1 MCCWSPKET
10 RAPSF
15 CRNSS
20 LKDFPVAI
28 SIVRRRKFLGFL
40 SSRRNA
46 FEIEI
51 LAKSAGGKSL
61 LHCGKCLQLDS
72 ALKEDMSW
80 HIYVSAFRLLLLDI
94 NHEIIFYSNQT
105 DRVKLI
111 SQLNLQEQKIQQA
124 RRYLGGSSQADLVQN
139 YFPLLVSLVELYTF
153 DQVVISRDYRWVWLK
168 FDCVEH
174 SVNGEL
180 LLIIVGSMMCIL
192 NILNINLRLF
202 LLYQDNHHHAKWASE
217 WLCEC
222 SIFDAAVKKVNLKNV
237 PTQEIYWQQAIIPK
251 TYIQVI

>member
-20 LKDFPVAI
+20 LKKFPVEI
-28 SIVRRRKFLGFL
+28 SIVMRRNFLWFL
-40 SSRRNA
+40 SGRRNA

-105 DRVKLI
+105 DRVKLM
-111 SQLNLQEQKIQQA
+111 STYKNKKSS
-124 RRYLGGSSQADLVQN
+124 RPGRYSRGLIKLWSVEIYG
-139 YFPLLVSLVELYTF
+139 LVSLFCYLERF
-153 DQVVISRDYRWVWLK
+153 
-168 FDCVEH
+168 
-174 SVNGEL
+174 
-180 LLIIVGSMMCIL
+180 
-192 NILNINLRLF
+192 LF
-202 LLYQDNHHHAKWASE
+202 LLLLLRQMFSKCGITKFGQLTEVDTAREMWNYTILKPKSSWVGSITALVLDKLRCWQASLKKWKE
-217 WLCEC
+217 
-222 SIFDAAVKKVNLKNV
+222 IF
-237 PTQEIYWQQAIIPK
+237 
-251 TYIQVI
+251 

>member
-111 SQLNLQEQKIQQA
+111 SQLNLQEQKIPVRYSGGFFIWA
-124 RRYLGGSSQADLVQN
+124 RIISSFL
-139 YFPLLVSLVELYTF
+139 SLWLNCTRLIKLWSVEIAVELGWSLIVLNTPSMENCCWSLLGRWCAFWTF
-153 DQVVISRDYRWVWLK
+153 
-168 FDCVEH
+168 
-174 SVNGEL
+174 
-180 LLIIVGSMMCIL
+180 
-192 NILNINLRLF
+192 
-202 LLYQDNHHHAKWASE
+202 
-217 WLCEC
+217 
-222 SIFDAAVKKVNLKNV
+222 
-237 PTQEIYWQQAIIPK
+237 
-251 TYIQVI
+251 

>member
-111 SQLNLQEQKIQQA
+111 SQLNLQEQKIPV
-124 RRYLGGSSQADLVQN
+124 RYSGGSLFGPEL
-139 YFPLLVSLVELYTF
+139 FPPSCLFGWIVRVWSSC
-153 DQVVISRDYRWVWLK
+153 DQ
-168 FDCVEH
+168 
-174 SVNGEL
+174 
-180 LLIIVGSMMCIL
+180 
-192 NILNINLRLF
+192 
-202 LLYQDNHHHAKWASE
+202 
-217 WLCEC
+217 
-222 SIFDAAVKKVNLKNV
+222 
-237 PTQEIYWQQAIIPK
+237 
-251 TYIQVI
+251 